1 MGVNLELSKKLTAR
15 LQKIADQVTIG
26 HRVADIGTDHGY
38 IPVYLLKNKI
48 SPFVIAG
55 DINEGP
61 LKCAEDN
68 IVSNNLSHCIET
80 RLGSGLSILKPKE
93 VDTIIIAGM
102 GGLLISELLNNSK
115 EIAQSLDTLILQPM
129 QAQSE
134 LREYLV
140 GNDFIIKKDILVKEG
155 HHIYEIIVAKPG
167 KQRAVDP
174 IYYEVGFYIYN
185 NPGLLAME
193 FIDRKIK
200 TTKEIIR
207 NIGENISGHS
217 AEKLKDMKKKLKKL
231 EEVYLCL
238 QR

>member
-1 MGVNLELSKKLTAR
+1 MNWELSKKLTAR
-15 LQKIADQVTIG
+15 LQKIAAQVTIG

-55 DINEGP
+55 DINERP

-68 IVSNNLSHCIET
+68 IAFNNLSHCIET
-80 RLGSGLSILKPKE
+80 RLGNGLSILKPKE

-102 GGLLISELLNNSK
+102 GGLLISELLNSSK
-115 EIAQSLDTLILQPM
+115 EIVQNLDTLILQPM

-140 GNDFIIKKDILVKEG
+140 GNGFIIEKDILVREG
-155 HHIYEIIVAKPG
+155 RHIYEIIVAKPEERI
-167 KQRAVDP
+167 KAIDP
-174 IYYEVGFYIYN
+174 IYYEVGLYIYN
-185 NPGLLAME
+185 NPRPLAME

-200 TTKEIIR
+200 TTREIIR
-207 NIGENISGHS
+207 NIGENVSGPS
-217 AEKLKDMKKKLKKL
+217 AEKLKGMKKKLKKL

>member
-1 MGVNLELSKKLTAR
+1 
-15 LQKIADQVTIG
+15 
-26 HRVADIGTDHGY
+26 
-38 IPVYLLKNKI
+38 
-48 SPFVIAG
+48 
-55 DINEGP
+55 
-61 LKCAEDN
+61 
-68 IVSNNLSHCIET
+68 
-80 RLGSGLSILKPKE
+80 
-93 VDTIIIAGM
+93 M

-167 KQRAVDP
+167 EQRAVDP

-200 TTKEIIR
+200 TTEEIIR